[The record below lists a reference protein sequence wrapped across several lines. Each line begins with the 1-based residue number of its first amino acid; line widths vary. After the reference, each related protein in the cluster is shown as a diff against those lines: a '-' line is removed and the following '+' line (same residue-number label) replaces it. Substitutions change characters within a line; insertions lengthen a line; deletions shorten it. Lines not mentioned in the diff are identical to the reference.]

1 MIEFVGHLTGNAFK
15 YYKKT
20 MIKTSQ
26 IVFLIGFGIAMPIMF
41 FVFNLIGSVDLESI
55 LFAASVCLLSAIFL
69 PYPIL
74 KFAKGDVTR
83 RIYIN
88 DGLVNAVSCEG
99 RTHSAQICAIK
110 KVKDFG
116 DYYAMT
122 LPGICAIVSVYFT
135 LLLLYLLWLR
145 FYISFLLF
153 FRLSK
158 YINTIMLKRYLII
171 CIRDISTL

>member
-1 MIEFVGHLTGNAFK
+1 MIEFVGHLTGYAFK

-88 DGLVNAVSCEG
+88 DGLVSAVSCEG
-99 RTHSAQICAIK
+99 RTRSAQICAIK

-122 LPGICAIVSVYFT
+122 LPGICAIVSVYFICEKD
-135 LLLLYLLWLR
+135 LLTNGTIEQ
-145 FYISFLLF
+145 FEDLF
-153 FRLSK
+153 DGKLVRMSDH
-158 YINTIMLKRYLII
+158 NQR
-171 CIRDISTL
+171 RN

>member
-20 MIKTSQ
+20 MIITSQ
-26 IVFLIGFGIAMPIMF
+26 IVLLIGFGIAMPIMF

-88 DGLVNAVSCEG
+88 DGLVSAVSCEG
-99 RTHSAQICAIK
+99 RTRSAQICAIK

-122 LPGICAIVSVYFT
+122 LPGICAIVSVYFICEKD
-135 LLLLYLLWLR
+135 LLTNGTIEQ
-145 FYISFLLF
+145 FEELF
-153 FRLSK
+153 DGKIVRMSDHS
-158 YINTIMLKRYLII
+158 
-171 CIRDISTL
+171 CS

>member
-88 DGLVNAVSCEG
+88 DGLVSAVSCEG
-99 RTHSAQICAIK
+99 RTRSAQICAIK

-122 LPGICAIVSVYFT
+122 LPVICSIVSVYFICEKD
-135 LLLLYLLWLR
+135 LLTNGTIEQ
-145 FYISFLLF
+145 FEELF
-153 FRLSK
+153 DGKIVRMSDH
-158 YINTIMLKRYLII
+158 NQR
-171 CIRDISTL
+171 RN

>member
-74 KFAKGDVTR
+74 KLAKGDVTR

-88 DGLVNAVSCEG
+88 DGLVVRLAAKEEHAV
-99 RTHSAQICAIK
+99 HK
-110 KVKDFG
+110 FV
-116 DYYAMT
+116 
-122 LPGICAIVSVYFT
+122 P
-135 LLLLYLLWLR
+135 
-145 FYISFLLF
+145 
-153 FRLSK
+153 
-158 YINTIMLKRYLII
+158 
-171 CIRDISTL
+171 